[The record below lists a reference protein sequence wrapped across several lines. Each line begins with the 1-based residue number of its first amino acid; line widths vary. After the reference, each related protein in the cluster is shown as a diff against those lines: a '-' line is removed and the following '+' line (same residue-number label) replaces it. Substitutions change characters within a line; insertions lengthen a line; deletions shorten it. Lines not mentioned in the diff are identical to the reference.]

1 MRRLFLMIALILPL
15 HAAAQEPGAGP
26 AIQVT
31 EAAIT
36 PLTARVW
43 ASGLIAPVEEV
54 LVQPLI
60 EGQPVE
66 ELRADVGD
74 TVAAGEVLA
83 VLSKTTLELQKS
95 QSLATL
101 AAARAAI
108 AQAAAQKIEA
118 EAAAAEAGRVADR
131 TKQLREQGSAS
142 QAALD
147 TATAGALA
155 ANARVEVAREAGAAA
170 EAQLALAEAQLA
182 NVELMLT
189 RTEVKAPYG
198 GRITARNATLGAIA
212 SAQGLPMFVLEKD
225 GALELRA
232 DLSEADLLRLAPG
245 QKAHLRLIG
254 FDAPVGGSIRLI
266 EPAIDP
272 ATRLG
277 RARIELPATPGLR
290 AGMFAEAA
298 IVTAEREAL
307 ALPVSAIGTAQGQET
322 VLRVADGRVEQV
334 TVTTGIRDGGL
345 VEITAGLNPGD
356 LVVTKAGSFLRDGDR
371 ITPVATATN

>member
-1 MRRLFLMIALILPL
+1 MRRLSLILALVLPL
-15 HAAAQEPGAGP
+15 AAAAEEAGP
-26 AIQVT
+26 AIQVS
-31 EAAIT
+31 EVRPAA
-36 PLTARVW
+36 LTGRVW

-60 EGQPVE
+60 EGQPIE
-66 ELRADVGD
+66 ALRADVGD
-74 TVAAGEVLA
+74 TVAAGDVLA

-118 EAAAAEAGRVADR
+118 EAAAAEADRVAAR

-147 TATAGALA
+147 SATAGALA
-155 ANARVEVAREAGAAA
+155 ANARVELAREAGAAA

-198 GRITARNATLGAIA
+198 GRVTARNATLGAVA
-212 SAQGLPMFVLEKD
+212 SAQGQPMFVLEKD

-232 DLSEADLLRLAPG
+232 DLSEADLMRLEPG
-245 QKAHLRLIG
+245 QKADLRLVG
-254 FDAPVGGSIRLI
+254 LKAPIAGRVRLI

-298 IVTAEREAL
+298 IITAEREAL
-307 ALPVSAIGTAQGQET
+307 ALPISAIGTTGGRET
-322 VLRVADGRVEQV
+322 VLRVRETRVEQV

-345 VEITAGLNPGD
+345 VEITSGLTAGD

-371 ITPVATATN
+371 ITPVAALN

>member
-1 MRRLFLMIALILPL
+1 MRRLFLLFALILPL
-15 HAAAQEPGAGP
+15 AAAAEETGP
-26 AIQVT
+26 AIQVS
-31 EAAIT
+31 EAAVA

-60 EGQPVE
+60 EGQPIDA
-66 ELRADVGD
+66 LHADVGD
-74 TVAAGEVLA
+74 SVEAGEVLA

-118 EAAAAEAGRVADR
+118 EAAAAEANRVAAR

-147 TATAGALA
+147 SATAGALA
-155 ANARVEVAREAGAAA
+155 ADARVALAREAGAAA

-232 DLSEADLLRLAPG
+232 DLSEADLLRLEPG

-254 FDAPVGGSIRLI
+254 LDAPVEGRIRLI

-272 ATRLG
+272 STRLG

-298 IVTAEREAL
+298 IVIAEREAL
-307 ALPVSAIGTAQGQET
+307 ALPGSAIGTAQGRET
-322 VLRVADGRVEQV
+322 VLRVADGRVERV

-345 VEITAGLNPGD
+345 VEIVSGLNPGD

-371 ITPVATATN
+371 ITPVAATN